1 MRGSGGFGREG
12 RQTDALT
19 RHTRARRYAKGSY
32 YENGGTYE
40 INICNMEEG
49 HHFLGLLGGYH
60 CAEYDLYAETFTG
73 GECAEIEHKGY
84 KSKPKEL
91 KMDHFHLDHCEA
103 GAFRFFKIHVDAK
116 DADAN
121 LLIETEALSDATT
134 PDALTTYLYPGQIPL
149 DLKTQYLDDFSA
161 ERIWTLS
168 VNKHELHEGDYYVG
182 VKCGAAKVNF
192 RILPLLVK
200 AHLYDGHSQHGEVC
214 PGDWVHHYFE
224 LPPEMTSAGGG
235 GHGAAEGGHRKAL
248 AAVGAPGRQLQA
260 KVGTNIKFKIDI
272 HTGDTYLM
280 TRPSQPPIHLSPPYN
295 YAVENESGHAYYE
308 VRACGRRAGRSGG
321 LTDM

>member
-1 MRGSGGFGREG
+1 MSAAARPRSAGGGLRGSGGSAGPAARDGR
-12 RQTDALT
+12 LT
-19 RHTRARRYAKGSY
+19 RHTRAGRYAKGSY

-73 GECAEIEHKGY
+73 GECAEVEHKGY

-168 VNKHELHEGDYYVG
+168 T
-182 VKCGAAKVNF
+182 C
-192 RILPLLVK
+192 
-200 AHLYDGHSQHGEVC
+200 
-214 PGDWVHHYFE
+214 
-224 LPPEMTSAGGG
+224 
-235 GHGAAEGGHRKAL
+235 HR
-248 AAVGAPGRQLQA
+248 GFDDR
-260 KVGTNIKFKIDI
+260 
-272 HTGDTYLM
+272 
-280 TRPSQPPIHLSPPYN
+280 
-295 YAVENESGHAYYE
+295 
-308 VRACGRRAGRSGG
+308 
-321 LTDM
+321 